1 MVQPTILVVDDE
13 EPVQELARM
22 YLARENF
29 RVLSAYD
36 GEEAITLVREQAPD
50 LVVLDIMLPKLDGWT
65 VCRTLRREQ
74 TVPIIILSAK
84 GEEYDRVLGL
94 ELGADD
100 YITKPFSPREL
111 VARVKAVLR
120 RVKGGP
126 DEEQVLTHGDL
137 TIDYLARRVELGG
150 RELVL
155 APKEFDLLWVL
166 AGHPGRVF
174 SREQLLSQVWD
185 YNYFGD
191 PRTVDTHI
199 KRLREKLRGG
209 KTNYIKT
216 IWGVGYR
223 FEVPA

>member
-1 MVQPTILVVDDE
+1 MTQQTILVVDDE

-22 YLARENF
+22 YLAREGF
-29 RVLSAYD
+29 RVVSAYD
-36 GEEAITLVREQAPD
+36 GEDALQRVHEHAPD

-65 VCRTLRREQ
+65 VCRTLRKELP
-74 TVPIIILSAK
+74 VPIIMLSAK

-120 RVKGGP
+120 RAKGDQGG
-126 DEEQVLTHGDL
+126 EHVLTYGPL
-137 TIDYLARRVELGG
+137 TIDYQARRVDLDGQEIT
-150 RELVL
+150 L
-155 APKEFDLLWVL
+155 APKEFDLLWTL

-174 SREQLLSQVWD
+174 SRDQLLSQVWGYD
-185 YNYFGD
+185 YFGD
-191 PRTVDTHI
+191 PRTVDTHV

-209 KTNYIKT
+209 GANYIKT
-216 IWGVGYR
+216 VWGLGYR
-223 FEVPA
+223 FEVPS